1 MRTGRYAFLFYGR
14 EIIRMSVMEKYQ
26 SWVNC
31 SAMTEELLS
40 ELKAMNDDQIND
52 SFYRDL
58 AFGTGG
64 LRGVLGAGTNRMNV
78 FTVMKATRGLA
89 AYLLENN
96 AYPSCAVS
104 CDSRIH
110 SRDFA
115 ELTAAVLADQG
126 ITVWL
131 YPRLQPTP
139 MLSFAVRHLSAS
151 AGVMVTASHNPAK
164 FNGYKVYGSD
174 GCQITLEAANRI
186 QAKIK
191 EQPDLTDHLPS
202 FEEGLSSGK
211 IRYITEETIEAYY
224 QAVLKLRVRESS
236 EPLHVVYS
244 PLNGAGN
251 VPVREILKRIGNVQV
266 EMVSEQELPDGN
278 FPTCPYPNPEIREAM
293 NLAIQKTVTTGADL
307 CFATDP
313 DCDRMGAG
321 VRVGNDVT
329 LISGNDMGILMLDY
343 LCRNRKPAA
352 GELPPVVVKTI
363 VTTEMAR
370 ALCERYGLELRDVLT
385 GFKYIGEQIGL
396 LEQEGRKDRFLFGFE
411 ESYGYL
417 SGTDVRDKDAVNAVL
432 LLCDMAAGLKEQGLT
447 LLDRLQELRREY
459 GLYVQRLLTYEYEGE
474 NGSRKMDS
482 IMAALRGPIDQFA
495 DARLQSASR
504 IDYLNDETGLPAS
517 DVLSFTLP
525 DQDRFIV
532 RPSGTE
538 PKLKAYLFTRADSRE
553 EADSRLDQLQKLVDG
568 LCS

>member
-1 MRTGRYAFLFYGR
+1 
-14 EIIRMSVMEKYQ
+14 MSLMKKYD
-26 SWVNC
+26 SWINC
-31 SAMTEELLS
+31 SAMTDELLS
-40 ELKAMNDDQIND
+40 ELRSMDKDQISD

-64 LRGVLGAGTNRMNV
+64 LRGVLGAGTNRMNL

-89 AYLLENN
+89 SYLLET
-96 AYPSCAVS
+96 YSDPSCAVS

-115 ELTAAVLADQG
+115 ELTAAVLAESG
-126 ITVWL
+126 IKVWL
-131 YPRLQPTP
+131 YPELQPTP

-151 AGVMVTASHNPAK
+151 AGVMITASHNPAR
-164 FNGYKVYGSD
+164 FNGYKVYGAD
-174 GCQITLEAANRI
+174 GCQITLEAAALI
-186 QAKIK
+186 QKKIS
-191 EQPDLTDHLPS
+191 EQPDLSDNLPS
-202 FEEGLSSGK
+202 FEKHLSEGT
-211 IRYITEETIEAYY
+211 IRYITDETIEAYY
-224 QAVLKLRVRESS
+224 QAVLSLRLRPSS
-236 EPLHVVYS
+236 ERLHVVYS

-251 VPVREILKRIGNVQV
+251 VPVREIMKRLGNIRV
-266 EMVSEQELPDGN
+266 EVVAEQELPDGR

-293 NLAIQKTVTTGADL
+293 NLAIRKTVETGADL

-321 VRVGNDVT
+321 VRVGNDVR

-343 LCRNRKPAA
+343 LCRNRCPVP

-370 ALCERYGLELRDVLT
+370 ALCDKYGLEMRNVLT
-385 GFKYIGEQIGL
+385 GFKYIGEQIGM
-396 LEQEGRKDRFLFGFE
+396 LESAGQRDRFLFGFE

-432 LLCDMAAGLKEQGLT
+432 LLCDMAAGLREQGLT
-447 LLDRLQELRREY
+447 LLDRLQELRSEY

-474 NGSRKMDS
+474 DGSRKMNS
-482 IMAALRGPIDQFA
+482 IMSALRAPLSGFTDDSMA
-495 DARLQSASR
+495 GARR
-504 IDYLNDETGLPAS
+504 IDYQNDDTGLPKS
-517 DVLSFTLP
+517 DVLSFILSDD
-525 DQDRFIV
+525 DQFIV

-538 PKLKAYLFTRADSRE
+538 PKLKAYLFTRAASE
-553 EADSRLDQLQKLVDG
+553 KEAEFRLDRLQELVDR
-568 LCS
+568 LCR